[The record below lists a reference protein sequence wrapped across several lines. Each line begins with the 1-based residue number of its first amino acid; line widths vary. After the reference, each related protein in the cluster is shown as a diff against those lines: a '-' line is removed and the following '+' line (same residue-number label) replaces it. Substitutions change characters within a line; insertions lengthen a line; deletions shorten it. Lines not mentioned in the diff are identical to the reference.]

1 MEERA
6 WFEQVYR
13 QNVDLL
19 FRVGRRLLDSD
30 ENPDTLYDMVQEIF
44 LLLWDRRETLKT
56 HPNIGGWLMAALKFR
71 ILGERGRVTRRAL
84 RHAYSLDDDGAAP
97 VSDRA
102 LSPEERAVFAGH
114 IQAIRRLLKPDMAE
128 LFIDYAVNGCTPQQ
142 LAQKNGLTEYIAR
155 LAAARRG
162 SRALCHGAYRTVLL
176 TNRQYI
182 FERAAEGERVLV
194 AVNAE
199 GEPFDA
205 HFDAGAGRAV
215 DLVTGRPH
223 DFGGG
228 SRLAPY
234 SAAYWRVE

>member
-1 MEERA
+1 MRAPKSCNRSAFSEKLPFTTRTKRVIIKESMEAERRAADVEEHA

-56 HPNIGGWLMAALKFR
+56 HPNIGGWLMTALKFR

-114 IQAIRRLLKPDMAE
+114 VQAIRRLLKPDMAE

-142 LAQKNGLTEYIAR
+142 LAQKNGLTVSCVWMR
-155 LAAARRG
+155 LNRCKRRLRG
-162 SRALCHGAYRTVLL
+162 HPEFFYLFLLIVLGNGGHTV
-176 TNRQYI
+176 
-182 FERAAEGERVLV
+182 
-194 AVNAE
+194 
-199 GEPFDA
+199 
-205 HFDAGAGRAV
+205 
-215 DLVTGRPH
+215 
-223 DFGGG
+223 
-228 SRLAPY
+228 
-234 SAAYWRVE
+234 

>member
-1 MEERA
+1 MRAPKSCNRSAFSENLRFTTRTKRVIIKESMEAERRAAAVEERA

-114 IQAIRRLLKPDMAE
+114 VQAIRRLLKPDMAE
-128 LFIDYAVNGCTPQQ
+128 LFIDYAVNGCTTQQ
-142 LAQKNGLTEYIAR
+142 LAQKNGLTVSCVWMR
-155 LAAARRG
+155 LNRCKRRLREHPEFFYLFLLIVLG
-162 SRALCHGAYRTVLL
+162 NGGHTV
-176 TNRQYI
+176 
-182 FERAAEGERVLV
+182 
-194 AVNAE
+194 
-199 GEPFDA
+199 
-205 HFDAGAGRAV
+205 
-215 DLVTGRPH
+215 
-223 DFGGG
+223 
-228 SRLAPY
+228 
-234 SAAYWRVE
+234 

>member
-1 MEERA
+1 MCAPKKLQSRRFPQDDFSENWSFTTRTKRVIIKRSMEAERRAAAVEERA

-102 LSPEERAVFAGH
+102 LSPEERAVFSGH
-114 IQAIRRLLKPDMAE
+114 VQAIRRMLKPDMAE

-142 LAQKNGLTEYIAR
+142 LAQKNGLTVSCVWMR
-155 LAAARRG
+155 LNRCKRRLREHPEFFYLFLLIVLG
-162 SRALCHGAYRTVLL
+162 NGGHTV
-176 TNRQYI
+176 
-182 FERAAEGERVLV
+182 
-194 AVNAE
+194 
-199 GEPFDA
+199 
-205 HFDAGAGRAV
+205 
-215 DLVTGRPH
+215 
-223 DFGGG
+223 
-228 SRLAPY
+228 
-234 SAAYWRVE
+234 